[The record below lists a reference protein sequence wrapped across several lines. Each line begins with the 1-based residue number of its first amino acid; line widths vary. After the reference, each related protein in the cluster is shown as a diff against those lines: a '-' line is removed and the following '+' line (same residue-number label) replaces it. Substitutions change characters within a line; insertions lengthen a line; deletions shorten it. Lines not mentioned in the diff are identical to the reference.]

1 MSVTQEQVLDVLR
14 TVQDPD
20 LHKDIV
26 TLGFVKD
33 VKIAGGEVDFTIE
46 LTTPACPVK
55 DEMKAE
61 AERKVAA
68 LPGVKAARA
77 QMTAD
82 VRARGGFGR
91 QAVPGIRNIIAVG
104 AGKGGVGKST
114 TAVNLALA
122 LPAQGRARRPDGRRR
137 LRPEHPAD
145 ARHHGRARRSA
156 TDKKMIPPEAH
167 GLKVISMGMLVPP
180 DQPVIWRGP
189 MLHGAVQQFMRDV
202 EWGELDYLVV
212 DLPPGTGDV
221 SLSMAQSV
229 PVAGAVVVTTPQ
241 GVSVSDV
248 RKAVAMFRQLN
259 IPILGVVENMSYF
272 VCGHCDERTEIFGH
286 GGGARMAE
294 DMGIPFLGEVPIDTR
309 VRSGGD
315 EGTPIVAAAPDVAG
329 GAGLRRR
336 GRPGRGP
343 GLDPEHEDVPGDP
356 DRVGC
361 RRRSRDRSRGARRRA
376 RRRPSRPRN
385 RAPCAGT
392 AGNGRPRRRR
402 PHPDLSGRRPGSRL
416 ALPVSRIQ
424 PDLLSCSKPRE
435 SSMLQAP
442 FLATFLLLLAAPTAA
457 QVPSAV
463 DRQKLDEAQQAYE
476 RGQELMGRE

>member
-1 MSVTQEQVLDVLR
+1 VSVTTEQVLEVLR
-14 TVQDPD
+14 TVKDPD

-26 TLGFVKD
+26 SLGFVKD
-33 VKIAGGEVDFTIE
+33 VKIAGGEVDFVVE

-55 DEMKAE
+55 DDLKRE
-61 AERKVAA
+61 AEEKVKA
-68 LPGVKAARA
+68 LPGVSVARA
-77 QMTAD
+77 EMTAN

-91 QAVPGIRNIIAVG
+91 QVVPGIRNIVAVG

-114 TAVNLALA
+114 TAVNVALALA
-122 LPAQGRARRPDGRRR
+122 RKGARVGLMDADVYGPNTPQMLGITAQ
-137 LRPEHPAD
+137 PEVGENK
-145 ARHHGRARRSA
+145 R
-156 TDKKMIPPEAH
+156 MIPPQAH

-180 DQPVIWRGP
+180 DQPIIWRGP

-259 IPILGVVENMSYF
+259 IPVLGVVENMSYF

-294 DMGIPFLGEVPIDTR
+294 DLGIPFLGEVPIDTR

-315 EGTPIVAAAPDVAG
+315 EGQPIVAAAPDAPAAKAFADVAS
-329 GAGLRRR
+329 
-336 GRPGRGP
+336 
-343 GLDPEHEDVPGDP
+343 
-356 DRVGC
+356 RVAAEISKQNMKTF
-361 RRRSRDRSRGARRRA
+361 RVIQ
-376 RRRPSRPRN
+376 
-385 RAPCAGT
+385 T
-392 AGNGRPRRRR
+392 A
-402 PHPDLSGRRPGSRL
+402 
-416 ALPVSRIQ
+416 
-424 PDLLSCSKPRE
+424 
-435 SSMLQAP
+435 
-442 FLATFLLLLAAPTAA
+442 
-457 QVPSAV
+457 
-463 DRQKLDEAQQAYE
+463 
-476 RGQELMGRE
+476 